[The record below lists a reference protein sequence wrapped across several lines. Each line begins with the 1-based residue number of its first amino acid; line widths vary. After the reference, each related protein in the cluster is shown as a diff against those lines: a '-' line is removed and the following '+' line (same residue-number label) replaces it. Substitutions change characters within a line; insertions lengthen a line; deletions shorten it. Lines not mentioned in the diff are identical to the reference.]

1 MKKILY
7 ITLGVLLV
15 SMTSCYE
22 DFKEDFEN
30 TTLYFPHQRPLRT
43 VFTSDTDIEVG
54 IVLGGKRSNE
64 VTELASFSLAPDLL
78 PAGVSLLPRTHYT
91 MDVEADSVIEVK
103 PGDFQGQFNLTFT
116 DDFYA
121 DDLSLGNNYV
131 LPLKLTGFTTDQV
144 LAGKDYV
151 LLMVKYINDYHGTYY
166 QLGTVNG
173 RVYKYDEDAGR
184 TGLIDDLRI
193 YDALDVATIG
203 VNQVVVPAIGDGTEV
218 TNSLEITVDPE
229 NMTLSA
235 ELGTPDPNVQIQNFS
250 GKVASNKAL
259 VYTYTY
265 QVGSEDPVPVYD
277 SLVFRDNGVVFETW

>member
-1 MKKILY
+1 MKKLLY

-22 DFKEDFEN
+22 DFKEDFEVSS
-30 TTLYFPHQRPLRT
+30 LYFPHQKPLRT

-54 IVLGGKRSNE
+54 IVLGGKRHNE

-78 PAGVSLLPRTHYT
+78 PDGVSLLPGSHYT
-91 MDVEADSVIEVK
+91 MHVGEDSVIEVK
-103 PGDFQGQFNLTFT
+103 SGEFQGQFRLTFT
-116 DDFYA
+116 DDFYV

-131 LPLKLTGFTTDQV
+131 LPIKLTGFTTDQV

-151 LLMVKYINDYHGTYY
+151 LLMVKYINDFHGTYY

-173 RVYKYDEDAGR
+173 KVYKYDEDAGR
-184 TGLIDDLRI
+184 TGLTDDLRI
-193 YDALDVATIG
+193 YDALEVTTSG

-218 TNSLEITVDPE
+218 TNSLELNVDPE
-229 NMTLSA
+229 SLALSA
-235 ELGTPDPNVQIQNFS
+235 ALGTPDPNVQILNFS

-259 VYTYTY
+259 VYTYSY
-265 QVGSEDPVPVYD
+265 QIGTEDPVPVYD